1 MDQIKKDVEEFL
13 KIFTELL
20 PIKITETDTK
30 YNIEFKNQS
39 ILDSGPDS
47 DKWEVEIDKEKSKEM
62 LQEMLKEIYKLY
74 LKNKKYKK

>member
-20 PIKITETDTK
+20 PVIITETDTT
-30 YNIEFKNQS
+30 YNIEFK
-39 ILDSGPDS
+39 DSSLS

-62 LQEMLKEIYKLY
+62 LKS
-74 LKNKKYKK
+74 